1 MVDFFLTHLNPL
13 HNIYLMTMSETFGLL
28 KQKCKE
34 GFGDAVKSIF
44 KNIFLSLIV
53 LIASSLGF
61 VLLLVRQ
68 HLGLTFEVS
77 VLQILI
83 ILAVF
88 IVIGL
93 AVHWAI
99 YRLRQRGTVS
109 DYCSDVIYDVVWEWD
124 SVLFQNVGKIELT
137 PICPCCDY
145 QLHYHDHPL
154 HRDCTLM
161 ECEDCHWTTE
171 LQNDG
176 NPIKPVIIKTIEQR
190 IRSGDWM
197 NAQKRLKELKK

>member
-88 IVIGL
+88 IVIVL

>member
-1 MVDFFLTHLNPL
+1 
-13 HNIYLMTMSETFGLL
+13 MSETFGLL

-88 IVIGL
+88 IVIVL